1 MNFELLTGY
10 GLDITYLNSTDAE
23 VLNRSGVPGHRYG
36 LMIIM
41 EETTVTFTTS
51 WHKGDGTKV
60 TTFTSKVLQP
70 GNYPMYI
77 YDVTVVA
84 GEVWLLG

>member
-10 GLDITYLNSTDAE
+10 GLDITYLNSAD
-23 VLNRSGVPGHRYG
+23 VDPLNRSGISGHKYG

-41 EETTVTFTTS
+41 AEATVTFSTS
-51 WHKGDGTKV
+51 WRKGDGTKI

-77 YDVTVVA
+77 YNVTAIA
-84 GEVWLLG
+84 GEVWLIG